1 MFCFLAGRRQT
12 LQAAE
17 GANGAI
23 LAASHLS
30 KRQGHQ
36 VIQKNINVHGQGQA

>member
-1 MFCFLAGRRQT
+1 MFWFLAGRRQT
-12 LQAAE
+12 LQADE

-30 KRQGHQ
+30 KCQGQ
-36 VIQKNINVHGQGQA
+36 VIQKNINIHGQGQA